1 MSQGRIPR
9 ATPDTEQFA
18 VHKIIDEQHQGMVV
32 ATFEH
37 PREWRAFSEVF
48 WNYDNISLPVNSR
61 SATFNPNGTETFE
74 FLPVA
79 AFFWLEPN
87 FMYAPGQ
94 ESMGQVCMPPMRA
107 EDALLQQAIPKY
119 RGDRQN
125 LRIMQANPFPDL
137 AQQLNADELN
147 GVPNEGV
154 MARLSYVENGQAFEE
169 EFYACCYWQ
178 PPNGGQI
185 NWGLARL
192 ACFRAA
198 RGQLDATR
206 QTFWRIL
213 TSWRKN
219 PQWQQ
224 LYTQVSQ
231 KIFNGF
237 KQMHAGFRAKIHS
250 DSAWAAKMAQH
261 RQGQRDQQQERLN
274 DMFAAD
280 ERKRQ
285 YDQAAQEA
293 YSRSDVMGDLLS
305 GQTAYEDPSSA
316 HGVPHRVQG
325 YPKKVWTDKN
335 GNWIESETEDY
346 NPNLD
351 PNVDGNWV
359 EARERKLGQ

>member
-1 MSQGRIPR
+1 MGQGRIPR
-9 ATPDTEQFA
+9 AQPDTEQFA
-18 VHKIIDEQHQGMVV
+18 VHKVIDEQHQGMVV

-37 PREWRAFSEVF
+37 PREWQALSEVF
-48 WNYDNISLPVNSR
+48 WNYDNVSMPMNSR
-61 SATFNPNGTETFE
+61 YATFNPNGTETLE

-87 FMYAPGQ
+87 YMYAPGQ
-94 ESMGQVCMPPMRA
+94 ESMGQICMPPMRA
-107 EDALLQQAIPKY
+107 EDALLQQVIPKY
-119 RGDRQN
+119 RGNRQN
-125 LRIMQANPFPDL
+125 LRIVQAQPVPNL
-137 AQQLNADELN
+137 AQVLNAVELN

-169 EFYACCYWQ
+169 EFYACCYRQ

-192 ACFRAA
+192 SCFRAA
-198 RGQLDATR
+198 RGQLDAAR

-213 TSWRKN
+213 TSQRVN

-224 LYTQVSQ
+224 LHAQISQ
-231 KIFNGF
+231 QIFNGF
-237 KQMHAGFRAKIHS
+237 KQMHAGFVAKIHS
-250 DSAWAAKMAQH
+250 DSAWAAKMAEY
-261 RQGQRDQQQERLN
+261 RQGQRDQQQGRLN

-285 YDQAAQEA
+285 AEREAQAP
-293 YSRSDVMGDLLS
+293 YSRSDAVGDILR
-305 GQTAYEDPSSA
+305 GQTAWDDPNSEY
-316 HGVPHRVQG
+316 GNPHYAQG
-325 YPKKVWTDKN
+325 SPKKVWTDKN

-351 PNVDGNWV
+351 PTVNGNWV
-359 EARERKLGQ
+359 EVRERKVGQ